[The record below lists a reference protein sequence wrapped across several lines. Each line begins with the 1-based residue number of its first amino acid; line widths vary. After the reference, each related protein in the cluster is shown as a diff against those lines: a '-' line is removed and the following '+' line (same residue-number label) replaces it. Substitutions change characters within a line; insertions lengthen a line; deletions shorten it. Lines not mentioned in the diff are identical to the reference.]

1 MKKLP
6 KPTKKNQSL
15 EERTKYT
22 GKNKKSGGGVIILIV
37 FLLCINWL

>member
-22 GKNKKSGGGVIILIV
+22 GKNKKISGALFSVNEYSDCFG
-37 FLLCINWL
+37 

>member
-15 EERTKYT
+15 EERTKHT
-22 GKNKKSGGGVIILIV
+22 GKNKKISGAQGS
-37 FLLCINWL
+37 FWENQDSDCF